1 MNIYGEQAE
10 MLERSRQKQKNLEEK
25 ISNLKNGTNITIA
38 NMYIRDFILQNHK
51 IKEDRNM
58 DNETKIQNQSRRGM
72 MEDKEEWRMEDL
84 KLIQRIE
91 NERYNIN

>member
-1 MNIYGEQAE
+1 MRQKIVRNI
-10 MLERSRQKQKNLEEK
+10 ERCRWKQKNLEEK

-38 NMYIRDFILQNHK
+38 NMYIRDFILQNDK

-72 MEDKEEWRMEDL
+72 MEDKEEWRMEDI

-91 NERYNIN
+91 DERYNIN